1 MKRKNSETL
10 PVPQR
15 EHANRLMD
23 AVGTEQARR
32 LLGLSRHAL
41 ERAAVGLT
49 VQKGTVAYL
58 TQKLAERTAEGKN
71 P

>member
-1 MKRKNSETL
+1 
-10 PVPQR
+10 
-15 EHANRLMD
+15 MD